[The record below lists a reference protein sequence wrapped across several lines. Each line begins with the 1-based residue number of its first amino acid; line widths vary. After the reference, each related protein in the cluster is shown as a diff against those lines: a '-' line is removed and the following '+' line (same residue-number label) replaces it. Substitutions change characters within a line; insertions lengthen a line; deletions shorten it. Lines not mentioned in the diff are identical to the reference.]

1 MSIGTELIRPTKE
14 TRKHQTTIH
23 NEANALK
30 QQRQKTKMIVQ
41 ASRSLAVR
49 SATMANRQQRRGM
62 MDYLVNYPD
71 KVSLFLKEIAADKSQ
86 NSYHFRRIFTQHA
99 DTGDDDAQCILEVL
113 FYHDHKFCFSIF
125 LSYFDMLQVM
135 ETKKIQMK
143 VRIQNLPNEISIF
156 Q

>member
-14 TRKHQTTIH
+14 TRKHQSTIH

-30 QQRQKTKMIVQ
+30 QRQKTKMIVQ

-71 KVSLFLKEIAADKSQ
+71 KVSLFLKEIAAAKSQ
-86 NSYHFRRIFTQHA
+86 NSYHFIFVGYLHNTQTLA
-99 DTGDDDAQCILEVL
+99 MM
-113 FYHDHKFCFSIF
+113 
-125 LSYFDMLQVM
+125 MLYV
-135 ETKKIQMK
+135 
-143 VRIQNLPNEISIF
+143 F
-156 Q
+156 